1 MSSALVAL
9 LLAVAAGPAAEPA
22 LDTVVVCPA
31 EFRQA
36 MKPWFELRT
45 SQGHRIGVLSNLGSA
60 EEIRGQILRLVQGGQ
75 LRFVLLV
82 GGADPTMYQ
91 DAVVR
96 GRSVPMH
103 YARARVNVKWGS
115 TPTIPTDNWYV
126 QTDKDSDENPV
137 PAVAIGRLPA
147 ESPEELA
154 AIVKK
159 IVAYERSTDFG
170 PWRQRMNFV
179 AGVGNF
185 GPLADT
191 VLESA
196 ARMFLTQNIPAE
208 YRVSMT
214 YSNWRSPYCPD
225 PRRFHEAA
233 MERLDEGALFW
244 VYIGHSAIA
253 ETARMEVP
261 GGDYPILEA
270 ADASVLRGG
279 AGRPIA
285 MFLSC
290 YAGALDARGRCLA
303 SALLVSP
310 GGPVAVLA
318 GTRVTMPYA
327 LTVMATNLTDECFR
341 GRSATLGEAL
351 LHAKQNM
358 LKDPGKDDAR
368 RAMLD
373 SIAATIGPAD
383 KELAAERAEHVLM
396 FNLIGDPLLSLR
408 LPKPMEVHVTKS
420 VPAGG
425 SLQIEGDSPIDGL
438 ATVEL
443 VLRRDRIR
451 GSWPSRSVY
460 PANDAELASL
470 DEVYRRANDRRVRS
484 VELAIRAGRFHV
496 RIDIPAETA
505 GECHVCV
512 FVAGKSDM
520 AIGSAAVD
528 VVRPGKSGSIMAALL
543 PLIH

>member
-1 MSSALVAL
+1 MSPPLVAL
-9 LLAVAAGPAAEPA
+9 LLAVAASPVAEPT
-22 LDTVVVCPA
+22 LDTVVVCPT

-36 MKPWFELRT
+36 MKPWLELRT
-45 SQGHRIGVLSNLGSA
+45 SQGHQIGVLSNLGSA
-60 EEIRGQILRLVQGGQ
+60 EEIRGQILRRVQGGR

-82 GGADPTMYQ
+82 GGADPMLYK

-96 GRSVPMH
+96 ARSVPMH
-103 YARARVNVKWGS
+103 YAKARVNVKWGS

-126 QTDKDSDENPV
+126 QTDKASDENPV

-147 ESPEELA
+147 ESPEELT
-154 AIVKK
+154 AIIKK

-196 ARMFLTQNIPAE
+196 AKMFLTQNIPAE
-208 YRVSMT
+208 YHVSMT
-214 YSNWRSPYCPD
+214 YGNWRSPYCPD
-225 PRRFHEAA
+225 PRRIHEAA
-233 MERLDEGALFW
+233 IERLDEGSLFW
-244 VYIGHSAIA
+244 VYIGHSAIS

-270 ADASVLRGG
+270 ADASALRGEV
-279 AGRPIA
+279 GRPIA

-290 YAGALDARGRCLA
+290 YAGALDARDRCLA
-303 SALLVSP
+303 SALIGSP
-310 GGPVAVLA
+310 GGPVAVVA

-327 LTVMATNLTDECFR
+327 LTVMATNLTNECFR
-341 GRSATLGEAL
+341 GRCETLGEAM

-358 LKDPGKDDAR
+358 LKEPSKDDAR

-373 SIAATIGPAD
+373 SIASMISPSG
-383 KELAAERAEHVLM
+383 KELAVERAEHVLM
-396 FNLIGDPLLSLR
+396 FNLIGDPLLR
-408 LPKPMEVHVTKS
+408 MRHPKPMEVRIAKA

-425 SLQIEGDSPIDGL
+425 SLQIDGTSPIDGR

-460 PANDAELASL
+460 PAGDEELASL
-470 DEVYRRANDRRVRS
+470 DEVYQRANDRRVKR
-484 VELAIRAGRFHV
+484 VELGVREGRFQTQ
-496 RIDIPAETA
+496 IDVPAEAA
-505 GECHVCV
+505 GEYHVCV
-512 FVAGKSDM
+512 FVAGKTDM
-520 AIGSAAVD
+520 AMGSAAVE
-528 VVRPGKSGSIMAALL
+528 VVRPRKSGSIMAAML
-543 PLIH
+543 P